1 MAFFGNELFSTEL
14 RFARERNDFQVTACV
29 FGSVWDTL
37 VLCSAMRIV

>member
-1 MAFFGNELFSTEL
+1 MEVVALEL
-14 RFARERNDFQVTACV
+14 RFARERNDFQVMACV

>member
-37 VLCSAMRIV
+37 VFCAEMRIV